1 MRNVL
6 EQFLDHYLC
15 ERDMERVLEMVS
27 DQIVSV
33 GTGAKE
39 VAHNKQELRA
49 LLMEELAQNDR
60 PMQYEIS
67 DYREQ
72 ELAPGAGCTFCRLTA
87 RLCDENGVYT
97 NFETRFSTAL
107 SRVDGVWKFSSF
119 HMSAPTVLQTEEEFF
134 PLTYGLETR
143 SRINAQAKKDVM
155 ELMAGMIPGGF
166 LGVYLEPGLPLFAI
180 NEEMMRCIGYA
191 SYDELVEGTGG
202 LMETALHPAD
212 AEKAKGAME
221 SVLQGTETYSVTY
234 RMKKK
239 DGQYIWVL
247 DKGKKYVT
255 DDGRIAV
262 ISVVMDISKNV
273 ELQEKLKME
282 ATQDPLTHIYN
293 RREGYRLIEKTLV
306 SNGSGA
312 LFVMDLDNF
321 KSVNDRYGHQAG
333 DEVLVDFARIL
344 KDTAGARNIPA
355 RLGGDEFILYF
366 PGATNANMLMRR
378 AKILCSSFRAIEE
391 RRFGISDVS
400 LSVGI
405 CIHHRG
411 ESFSTLYAKADHTL
425 HQAKADGKGEVRVC
439 AC

>member
-1 MRNVL
+1 
-6 EQFLDHYLC
+6 
-15 ERDMERVLEMVS
+15 
-27 DQIVSV
+27 
-33 GTGAKE
+33 
-39 VAHNKQELRA
+39 
-49 LLMEELAQNDR
+49 
-60 PMQYEIS
+60 
-67 DYREQ
+67 
-72 ELAPGAGCTFCRLTA
+72 
-87 RLCDENGVYT
+87 
-97 NFETRFSTAL
+97 
-107 SRVDGVWKFSSF
+107 
-119 HMSAPTVLQTEEEFF
+119 
-134 PLTYGLETR
+134 
-143 SRINAQAKKDVM
+143 
-155 ELMAGMIPGGF
+155 
-166 LGVYLEPGLPLFAI
+166 
-180 NEEMMRCIGYA
+180 
-191 SYDELVEGTGG
+191 
-202 LMETALHPAD
+202 
-212 AEKAKGAME
+212 ME

-378 AKILCSSFRAIEE
+378 AKILCSSFRAIGE